1 MSEDIKVVKV
11 FEDNVLVN
19 TKAFVKENDCQKFV
33 EFTIRQHLQSFR
45 GGERAY
51 KLKELIYNAERK
63 FKNARKSQK
72 FKNARKSQN
81 ELESIKLTP
90 PKALRIQ
97 INRL

>member
-33 EFTIRQHLQSFR
+33 EFTIRQHLQSFI

-51 KLKELIYNAERK
+51 KLKELIYNAER
-63 FKNARKSQK
+63 K